1 MYRVKV
7 TNEELRGRMSEEW
20 ANDFATYEEAEA
32 YCLRTIREIGRD
44 VTVHDW
50 DETETGYYVEYF
62 PKMRMTFEI
71 SEVI

>member
-7 TNEELRGRMSEEW
+7 TNEELRGRMSEKW
-20 ANDFATYEEAEA
+20 ANDFSSRDEAEA

-44 VTVHDW
+44 THIWDW
-50 DETETGYYVEYF
+50 DETDTGYYVEYF

-71 SEVI
+71 AKVI